1 MIATLADRGA
11 HVNMQLLAETYLEGL
26 SACHRLDKE
35 TSGCLLYAKNAEAY
49 RKAAMQ
55 FEKREI
61 NKKYHAFVQGVHSFN
76 HKEVDLPIRALA
88 KGGVTTDL
96 FKGKPAL
103 TFFDT
108 VKSYRT
114 HSLVACQPITGRM
127 HQIRVHLSKLEA
139 PIINDVL
146 YGGQPL
152 YLSALK
158 RNYNL
163 KKWEDE
169 KPLIQ
174 RFALHAFQLEFY
186 TFEQRI
192 QVEAPYP
199 KDLRALQRQL
209 DRHGV

>member
-11 HVNMQLLAETYLEGL
+11 TVNMQLLSETYAEGL

-55 FEKREI
+55 FEQREI
-61 NKKYHAFVQGVHSFN
+61 KKLYHTFVQGVHAFD

-88 KGGVTTDL
+88 KGGVVTDL
-96 FKGKPAL
+96 FKGKSAL

-108 VKSYRT
+108 IKCYRAHT
-114 HSLVACQPITGRM
+114 LVACQPITGRM
-127 HQIRVHLSKLEA
+127 HQIRVHLSKLDA
-139 PIINDVL
+139 PIINDGL

-158 RNYNL
+158 RNYKL
-163 KKWEDE
+163 KKWEEE

-174 RFALHAFQLEFY
+174 RFALHAFQLEFH
-186 TFEQRI
+186 TFDTCI
-192 QVEAPYP
+192 QVEAPFP
-199 KDLRALQRQL
+199 KDLSALHRQL
-209 DRHGV
+209 EKHGA

>member
-11 HVNMQLLAETYLEGL
+11 TINMQILAEAYQEGL

-35 TSGCLLYAKNAEAY
+35 TSGCLLYAKDAEAY
-49 RKAAMQ
+49 RKAAIQ

-61 NKKYHAFVQGVHSFN
+61 NKKYHAFVHGVHSFAR
-76 HKEVDLPIRALA
+76 KEVDLPIRTLA
-88 KGGVTTDL
+88 KGGVVTDL

-108 VKSYRT
+108 IQCYRSY
-114 HSLVACQPITGRM
+114 SLIACQPVSGRM

-139 PIINDVL
+139 PIINDEL

-152 YLSALK
+152 YLSTLK

-163 KKWEDE
+163 KKWEEE

-174 RFALHAFQLEFY
+174 RFALHAFQL
-186 TFEQRI
+186 TFNTFDEEKI
-192 QVEAPYP
+192 VESPYP
-199 KDLRALQRQL
+199 KDLKALHRQL
-209 DRHGV
+209 EKHGV